1 MYAFFA
7 AMNKIFLLTGIGALA
22 FFALSKVK
30 DLENQIVSHIT
41 GFSIRKP
48 DRGAFWFSVKVAFDN
63 HTGISIPLESL
74 FIKINY
80 IKGNGERQEIATSK
94 PASDR
99 YVLKA
104 NSRTELD
111 DILIAVPYTSLFSNL
126 QLLLSTSGTTGTRQF
141 EVVASAKAAGQSV
154 TKTEI
159 FKR

>member
-1 MYAFFA
+1 MYAFFVR
-7 AMNKIFLLTGIGALA
+7 MNKILLFGGLTALA
-22 FFALSKVK
+22 YVAYNKVQELQTK
-30 DLENQIVSHIT
+30 IISNIT

-48 DRGAFWFSVKVAFDN
+48 SRGAFWFSVKVAFDN
-63 HTGISIPLESL
+63 HTNISVPLESL
-74 FIKINY
+74 QVKINY

-94 PASDR
+94 PTRDR

-111 DILIAVPYTSLFSNL
+111 DILIAVPFTSIFSSL
-126 QLLLSTSGTTGTRQF
+126 QLLLSSETTGTRQF
-141 EVVASAKAAGQSV
+141 EVIANAKAAGQSV